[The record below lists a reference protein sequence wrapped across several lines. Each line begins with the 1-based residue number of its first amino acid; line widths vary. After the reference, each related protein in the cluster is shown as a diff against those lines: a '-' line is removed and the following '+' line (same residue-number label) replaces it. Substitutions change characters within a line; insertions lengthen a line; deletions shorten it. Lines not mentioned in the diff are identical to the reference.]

1 MGWEGE
7 GAHSRLKREG
17 EHGKECMERK
27 QVESACLRRVV
38 TPPRAFPKFP
48 SLGRRVF
55 DNLSTFAGSKA
66 RKNVCVYMRPSN
78 PQVDENRCV

>member
-7 GAHSRLKREG
+7 GEQSVLKREG
-17 EHGKECMERK
+17 GHGKECMERK
-27 QVESACLRRVV
+27 QVESACLWRAV

-66 RKNVCVYMRPSN
+66 RKNVCVYMRPIN